1 MCIVLT
7 DKETAQPD
15 RVLSLSCAVFMFMS
29 VALCLRIAA
38 SSVLRHHY
46 LFYDNSVCSYGAV
59 LQLRLEYVNA
69 FLGRY

>member
-29 VALCLRIAA
+29 VALCLRIAV
-38 SSVLRHHY
+38 SSVLRHH
-46 LFYDNSVCSYGAV
+46 LFYDNSVCPYGSV